1 MRDLPIDDQV
11 GTLKRTC
18 DVAEAALA
26 DVVEVARH
34 EGHDRVLGID
44 VRVDL
49 LHRVGGLVPG
59 VRDGGSDHLAHEAH
73 PLASEDRAG
82 GRDRAGGGQVDGERT
97 ARTLEVRRGE
107 NGGAGGC
114 LIDDVSDPP
123 ACDRAAQQRDVQ
135 AAIRPE
141 VVDESAQTAKEGAIL
156 EPLDAAAYL
165 FRHVAKVSVIDAH
178 WMAVARGDEPADLVV
193 SGGHVLSVFT
203 KEWLDVDVA
212 IQDGHV
218 VGLGRYEGREQ
229 LEVSGAYL
237 VPGFIDAHMHL
248 ESSKLMVDEF
258 ARAVLVHGTTAVVA
272 DPHEIA
278 NVLGTDGI
286 HWLLDCCEDLPLDVY
301 VMASSCVPASQFE
314 SPRRPF
320 TTGDIESLL
329 RRSRTIGIAEMM
341 NFPGV
346 IGGRESELAKL
357 ETGLTDHVDGH
368 APGVRGPALNA
379 YVAAGIGSDHEAMTF
394 EEALE
399 KRRLGMWVLLREASI
414 ARNLR
419 DLLPLVKR
427 YGTERCA
434 FCTDDREP
442 DFIVEQGH
450 INQMVRVAVEE
461 GVSPEDALVMATINP
476 ATCHR
481 LWHLGA
487 IAPGYQADI
496 LVMDDL
502 KTFNPRQVLKR
513 GAPPRHVK
521 VEVPDWVRQTVSLA
535 PLAATSFRVAAGP
548 KKIRVMRVIPAQ
560 LVTGVESVE
569 PTVEDGCIV
578 ADAARDLVKIAVVE
592 RHHASGRIGLGFA
605 TNVGLKRGAF
615 ASTVAHDAHN
625 IVLLGVDDRDM
636 AVCATRLAEI
646 GGGIVIAEG
655 GRAVEELP
663 LPVAGLMSDRPL
675 AEVDERL
682 RSMERRLNSM
692 GVTMTSPFM
701 TLSFLALSVIPELKI
716 TDRGLVDVG
725 RFELVPL
732 GIE

>member
-1 MRDLPIDDQV
+1 
-11 GTLKRTC
+11 
-18 DVAEAALA
+18 
-26 DVVEVARH
+26 
-34 EGHDRVLGID
+34 
-44 VRVDL
+44 
-49 LHRVGGLVPG
+49 
-59 VRDGGSDHLAHEAH
+59 
-73 PLASEDRAG
+73 
-82 GRDRAGGGQVDGERT
+82 
-97 ARTLEVRRGE
+97 
-107 NGGAGGC
+107 
-114 LIDDVSDPP
+114 
-123 ACDRAAQQRDVQ
+123 
-135 AAIRPE
+135 
-141 VVDESAQTAKEGAIL
+141 
-156 EPLDAAAYL
+156 
-165 FRHVAKVSVIDAH
+165 
-178 WMAVARGDEPADLVV
+178 MAVARGDEPADLVL

-203 KEWLDVDVA
+203 KEWLDLDVA
-212 IQDGHV
+212 IRDGHV
-218 VGLGRYEGREQ
+218 VGLGRYDGRER
-229 LEVSGAYL
+229 LDVSGAYL
-237 VPGFIDAHMHL
+237 VPGFIDAHMHI

-258 ARAVLVHGTTAVVA
+258 ARAVLAQGTTAVVA

-286 HWLLDCCEDLPLDVY
+286 HWLLDCCTDLPLDVY
-301 VMASSCVPASQFE
+301 VMASSCVPASHFE

-346 IGGRESELAKL
+346 IAGTPSELAKL
-357 ETGLTDHVDGH
+357 ETGLTTHVDGH

-379 YVAAGIGSDHEAMTF
+379 YIAAGIRTDHESFAF

-419 DLLPLVKR
+419 DLLPLVKQH
-427 YGTERCA
+427 GTDFCA

-442 DFIVEQGH
+442 DFIVEHGH

-461 GVSPEDALVMATINP
+461 GISPQDALVMATINA

-496 LVMDDL
+496 LVLDDL
-502 KTFNPRQVLKR
+502 KSFRPRQVLKR
-513 GAPPRHVK
+513 GAAPKHVK
-521 VEVPDWVRQTVSLA
+521 LEAPEWVRQTVSIA
-535 PLAATSFRVAAGP
+535 PVDSSSFRIAGGA

-560 LVTGVESVE
+560 LLTGTESFE
-569 PTVEDGCIV
+569 PRVEDGCIV
-578 ADAARDLVKIAVVE
+578 ADPSRDLVKIAVLE
-592 RHHASGRIGLGFA
+592 RHHASGRVGLGFA

-625 IVLLGVDDRDM
+625 IVVLGADDADM
-636 AVCATRLAEI
+636 AACVERLAHI

-655 GRAVEELP
+655 GHVVEELP
-663 LPVAGLMSDRPL
+663 LPIAGLMSDLPL
-675 AEVDERL
+675 AQVHERL
-682 RSMERRLNSM
+682 RSMEARLKRM
-692 GVTMTSPFM
+692 GVTMAAPFM

-716 TDRGLVDVG
+716 TDRGLVDVN

-732 GIE
+732 AVE

>member
-1 MRDLPIDDQV
+1 
-11 GTLKRTC
+11 
-18 DVAEAALA
+18 
-26 DVVEVARH
+26 
-34 EGHDRVLGID
+34 
-44 VRVDL
+44 
-49 LHRVGGLVPG
+49 
-59 VRDGGSDHLAHEAH
+59 
-73 PLASEDRAG
+73 
-82 GRDRAGGGQVDGERT
+82 
-97 ARTLEVRRGE
+97 
-107 NGGAGGC
+107 
-114 LIDDVSDPP
+114 
-123 ACDRAAQQRDVQ
+123 
-135 AAIRPE
+135 
-141 VVDESAQTAKEGAIL
+141 
-156 EPLDAAAYL
+156 
-165 FRHVAKVSVIDAH
+165 
-178 WMAVARGDEPADLVV
+178 MAVARGDEPADLVL

-212 IQDGHV
+212 VKDGHV
-218 VGLGRYEGREQ
+218 VGLGRYEGREK
-229 LEVSGAYL
+229 LDVNGTYL
-237 VPGFIDAHMHL
+237 VPGFIDAHMHI

-258 ARAVLVHGTTAVVA
+258 ARAVLAHGTTAVVA

-286 HWLLDCCEDLPLDVY
+286 HWLLDCCEDLPLDVF
-301 VMASSCVPASQFE
+301 VMASSCVPASRFE

-346 IGGRESELAKL
+346 IAGSPSELAKL

-379 YVAAGIGSDHEAMTF
+379 YISAGISTDHEAFTL

-419 DLLPLVKR
+419 DLLPLVKKH
-427 YGTERCA
+427 GTERCA

-442 DFIVEQGH
+442 DFIVEHGH

-461 GVSPEDALVMATINP
+461 GISPEDAVVMATINA

-481 LWHLGA
+481 LWRLGA

-496 LVMDDL
+496 LVLEDL
-502 KTFNPRQVLKR
+502 KTFRPRSVLKR
-513 GAPPRHVK
+513 GAAPKFVK
-521 VEVPDWVRQTVSLA
+521 LEAPEWVRQTVSLA
-535 PLAATSFRVAAGP
+535 PVDASSFHVPSGP
-548 KKIRVMRVIPAQ
+548 KNIRVMRVIPAQ
-560 LVTGVESVE
+560 LITGVETVE
-569 PTVEDGCIV
+569 PKIEGSCVV
-578 ADAARDLVKIAVVE
+578 ADPARDLVKIAVVE

-605 TNVGLKRGAF
+605 TNVGLSRGAF

-625 IVLLGVDDRDM
+625 IVVLGVDDADM
-636 AVCATRLAEI
+636 AACVTRLAEI

-675 AEVDERL
+675 AEVHERL
-682 RSMERRLNSM
+682 RSMGKRLQAM
-692 GVTMTSPFM
+692 GVTMASPFM

-716 TDRGLVDVG
+716 TDRGLVDVN

>member
-1 MRDLPIDDQV
+1 
-11 GTLKRTC
+11 
-18 DVAEAALA
+18 
-26 DVVEVARH
+26 
-34 EGHDRVLGID
+34 
-44 VRVDL
+44 
-49 LHRVGGLVPG
+49 
-59 VRDGGSDHLAHEAH
+59 
-73 PLASEDRAG
+73 
-82 GRDRAGGGQVDGERT
+82 
-97 ARTLEVRRGE
+97 
-107 NGGAGGC
+107 
-114 LIDDVSDPP
+114 
-123 ACDRAAQQRDVQ
+123 
-135 AAIRPE
+135 
-141 VVDESAQTAKEGAIL
+141 
-156 EPLDAAAYL
+156 
-165 FRHVAKVSVIDAH
+165 
-178 WMAVARGDEPADLVV
+178 MAVARGDEPADLVL

-212 IQDGHV
+212 VKDGHV
-218 VGLGRYEGREQ
+218 VGLGRYEGREK
-229 LEVSGAYL
+229 LDVNGTYL
-237 VPGFIDAHMHL
+237 VPGFIDAHMHI

-258 ARAVLVHGTTAVVA
+258 ARAVLAHGTTAVVA

-286 HWLLDCCEDLPLDVY
+286 HWLLDCCEDLPLDVF
-301 VMASSCVPASQFE
+301 VMASSCVPASRFE

-346 IGGRESELAKL
+346 IAGSPSELAKL

-379 YVAAGIGSDHEAMTF
+379 YISAGISTDHEAFTF

-419 DLLPLVKR
+419 DLLPLVKKH
-427 YGTERCA
+427 GTERCA

-442 DFIVEQGH
+442 DFIVEHGH

-461 GVSPEDALVMATINP
+461 GISPEDAVVMATINA

-481 LWHLGA
+481 LWRLGA

-496 LVMDDL
+496 LVLEDL
-502 KTFNPRQVLKR
+502 KSFRPRSVLKR
-513 GAPPRHVK
+513 GAAPKFVK
-521 VEVPDWVRQTVSLA
+521 LEAPEWVRQTVSLA
-535 PLAATSFRVAAGP
+535 PVDASSFHVPGGP
-548 KKIRVMRVIPAQ
+548 KNIRVMRVIPAQ
-560 LVTGVESVE
+560 LITGVETVE
-569 PTVEDGCIV
+569 PKVDGGCIL
-578 ADAARDLVKIAVVE
+578 ADPARDLVKIAVVE

-605 TNVGLKRGAF
+605 TNVGLSRGAF

-625 IVLLGVDDRDM
+625 IVVLGVDDADM
-636 AVCATRLAEI
+636 AACVTRLAEI

-663 LPVAGLMSDRPL
+663 LPIAGLMSDRPL
-675 AEVDERL
+675 AEVDQRL
-682 RSMERRLNSM
+682 RSMEKRLNAM
-692 GVTMTSPFM
+692 GVTMAAPFM